1 MRVEKVNV
9 LGGAIVAVLTAVLG
23 KYWFMFVGLLL
34 LNLADYVTGWIKA
47 KYWKHNESSA
57 VGAKGIA
64 KKVFYWLIIMIA
76 FFISYCF
83 IQMGDML
90 GINLSFVQLFGWFTL
105 ATYLINEIRS
115 IIENLVEMGCNVP
128 KFLSTGLD
136 ITQKLLDAKTNM
148 GESEVIENED
158 K

>member
-1 MRVEKVNV
+1 MKVEKVNV
-9 LGGAIVAVLTAVLG
+9 LGGVVVAFFTAVLG
-23 KYWFMFVGLLL
+23 KYWFLFVGFLA
-34 LNLADYVTGWIKA
+34 LNVGDYVTGWIKA

-57 VGAKGIA
+57 IGAKGIV
-64 KKVFYWLIIMIA
+64 KKVFYWLIIVIA

-136 ITQKLLDAKTNM
+136 ITQKLLDSKINLD
-148 GESEVIENED
+148 ESEE